1 VPVES
6 TGVTVKSFY
15 SPHCLSKLFGFSK
28 RVEAVR
34 VASFLNPI
42 GIVVLVKDAKIFA
55 ITPCG
60 YIPPVLRLVHARRH
74 VSVSLHLASP
84 PIGLVRRITSG
95 ARGNVSDGSGKGQTV
110 TELAAF
116 SNS

>member
-1 VPVES
+1 MPVES

-42 GIVVLVKDAKIFA
+42 GIVVPVKDAKIFA

-60 YIPPVLRLVHARRH
+60 YIPPVLRLVPAQRH
-74 VSVSLHLASP
+74 VSVSLHLASRQP
-84 PIGLVRRITSG
+84 GWS
-95 ARGNVSDGSGKGQTV
+95 A
-110 TELAAF
+110 E
-116 SNS
+116 